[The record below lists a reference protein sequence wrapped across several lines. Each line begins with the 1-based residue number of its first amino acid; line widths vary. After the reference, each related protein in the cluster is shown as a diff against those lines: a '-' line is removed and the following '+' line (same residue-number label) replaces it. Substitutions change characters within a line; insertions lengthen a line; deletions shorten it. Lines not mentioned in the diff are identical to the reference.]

1 MAELNIDDINNE
13 LEGLA
18 RQLKGSNTAFDD
30 TIKKLVEM
38 GKMTKA
44 VGEEKK
50 KEHAQII
57 KDVATM
63 KNRAKKEENV
73 TKLLITTASG
83 LFSFGKSL
91 GATAQSL
98 YGAKEAFNSV
108 VPALDLMSTSFQA
121 VTDAL
126 GDAASGISVFGFS
139 LGNAPKGLAKFV
151 NAGVDF
157 AVTIAKQQLQYAQNI
172 TNSFRDIGAAGITFG
187 GSITEMTNAA
197 ANSGQTLSRMTEF
210 ITKNNAVLSQLGGNM
225 AQNATDFLR
234 MSRTIGLANSGLLV
248 SYGSYEALNDGIA
261 QYVSLQQRLGY
272 VDLTNQK
279 AMTQGATDY
288 LVRQRELT
296 AITGKRAE
304 QLVEEEKRRRGE
316 LDYALKLGRLSE
328 AQQKNVEA
336 TMNIAGRISPAAEAY
351 IKEYFATGGNVV
363 SKEALTFESMQ
374 GAVAKTL
381 TETLQGATS
390 MDAEAFKENT
400 AKVLQ
405 ANAPAL
411 EAFAK
416 SMEELASVNRAAMNP
431 ILTNMSATAAGI
443 LQNMN
448 FFKNAT
454 EFFKT
459 LKPPTGGDAK
469 TEGAADAINKMVSN
483 QQELDKL
490 AAASITRMSTF
501 VEAGFLAQKAIISL
515 SDATAQIIGELA
527 KGAGANTKAIQEG
540 IERLLGVKFSGSSP
554 NNTPR
559 APREDPTKPSVS
571 PDTPLALGGVAT
583 KPTIAGEDG
592 PEAVIPLSKGA
603 VPLDID
609 WTPLIMAINE
619 LLAATEEGND
629 ISERILKAGH

>member
-1 MAELNIDDINNE
+1 MAELNVDDINNE

-18 RQLKGSNTAFDD
+18 RQLKGTNAAFDD
-30 TIKKLVEM
+30 TIDKLV
-38 GKMTKA
+38 KNNKIT
-44 VGEEKK
+44 
-50 KEHAQII
+50 
-57 KDVATM
+57 KDVGDAKKQEYQEIQKEIAQS
-63 KNRAKKEENV
+63 KNRAKVEENAK
-73 TKLLITTASG
+73 KLLGDTASG

-98 YGAKEAFNSV
+98 HGAKEAFISV
-108 VPALDLMSTSFQA
+108 VPALDLVSDTFQK
-121 VTDAL
+121 VSEAL
-126 GDAASGISVFGFS
+126 GTAFSGISLFGIS
-139 LGNAPKGLAKFV
+139 MGDTPKGVAKFV
-151 NAGVDF
+151 NA
-157 AVTIAKQQLQYAQNI
+157 AASLATEIAKQQLQYAQNI

-187 GSITEMTNAA
+187 GSITDMTNAA
-197 ANSGQTLSRMTEF
+197 ANSGQTLNRMTEF

-225 AQNATDFLR
+225 AQNATDILR
-234 MSRTIGLANSGLLV
+234 MSRAIGLTNSGLLV

-261 QYVSLQQRLGY
+261 QYVGLQQRLGY
-272 VDLTNQK
+272 VDMSNQK

-296 AITGKRAE
+296 AITGKRAD

-316 LDYALKLGRLSE
+316 LDYSLKLSRLSE

-363 SKEALTFESMQ
+363 SKEALTFQAMQ

-381 TETLQGATS
+381 TETLQGATT

-400 AKVLQ
+400 GRVLQ

-411 EAFAK
+411 EAFAN
-416 SMEELASVNRAAMNP
+416 SMEELASINRAAMNP
-431 ILTNMSATAAGI
+431 ILTSMSTTASGI

-454 EFFKT
+454 ELFAS

-469 TEGAADAINKMVSN
+469 TDAAADAINKMVSN

-490 AAASITRMSTF
+490 AAASILRMTTF
-501 VEAGFLAQKAIISL
+501 IDAGFAAQTAIIGL
-515 SDATAQIIGELA
+515 SDATAAMLSAISKGEGMAKIIELSERLLKTEA
-527 KGAGANTKAIQEG
+527 PGSGGAGAPNAQGLPMFPGRPPLEPQA
-540 IERLLGVKFSGSSP
+540 SGGLV
-554 NNTPR
+554 N
-559 APREDPTKPSVS
+559 KPV
-571 PDTPLALGGVAT
+571 
-583 KPTIAGEDG
+583 IAGEDG
-592 PEAVIPLSKGA
+592 PEAIIPLSKGA
-603 VPLDID
+603 VPLEID
-609 WTPLIMAINE
+609 WTPVIRIMSE

-629 ISERILKAGH
+629 IRERLLKSSY

>member
-18 RQLKGSNTAFDD
+18 RQLKGSNAAFDD
-30 TIKKLVEM
+30 TIKKLVDM
-38 GKMTKA
+38 GKMTKDVSDA
-44 VGEEKK
+44 KKQEYQQIQKEIKQLKYKEEREKK
-50 KEHAQII
+50 YEAWRE
-57 KDVATM
+57 ATISTL
-63 KNRAKKEENV
+63 V
-73 TKLLITTASG
+73 S
-83 LFSFGKSL
+83 FSKGM
-91 GATAQSL
+91 GQVNQSL
-98 YGAKEAFNSV
+98 YSAKDAFTSV
-108 VPALDLMSTSFQA
+108 TPALDLMSDTFRKII
-121 VTDAL
+121 DAGGEAL
-126 GDAASGISVFGFS
+126 SGISLLGFS
-139 LGNAPKGLAKFV
+139 FGNASKGVAKFA
-151 NAGVDF
+151 NTAIDL
-157 AVTIAKQQLQYAQNI
+157 ATTIAKEQLQYAQNI
-172 TNSFRDIGAAGITFG
+172 TNSFRDIGATGITFG

-197 ANSGQTLSRMTEF
+197 ANSGQTLNRMTEF

-490 AAASITRMSTF
+490 AAASITRMSAF
-501 VEAGFLAQKAIISL
+501 VDAGFLAQKAIIGM
-515 SDATAQIIGELA
+515 SDATADLLAAITQSAPLSKILELA
-527 KGAGANTKAIQEG
+527 EQLLKTKAPEIS
-540 IERLLGVKFSGSSP
+540 LPSTNAP
-554 NNTPR
+554 NMNIPL
-559 APREDPTKPSVS
+559 
-571 PDTPLALGGVAT
+571 PDVGKTQNASGGVT
-583 KPTIAGEDG
+583 QGPSIAGEDG
-592 PEAVIPLSKGA
+592 PEAVIPLGKGA

-609 WTPLIMAINE
+609 WTPIVRVMTE

-629 ISERILKAGH
+629 IRERILKAGY